1 MLGQLRQATHGMVSD
16 AQLVQT
22 ATDIISLGLADTGA
36 GVVDLAALIS
46 ELGWDMQTVIM
57 TFANNSEMR
66 LDQLGLSV
74 EDVTARAKALEAAG
88 LSASEA
94 FDQAVIDAGREKLE
108 LLGSAAE
115 TTAGDIAR
123 AEVAWTNLI
132 DQLKVGTAQAAGPAL
147 STLNTLTEI
156 RNEFILL
163 HQQGAISER
172 EFRAGI
178 AAVTLGLL
186 QGSENAQAYL
196 DRLTAVNDEAAAA
209 DQVMRS
215 YANSTVQA
223 AEVVN
228 TLSRVTEAW
237 GTVNE
242 DAHERA
248 RVAIEEEQAL
258 RDALARG
265 YELTS
270 TTIEENI
277 RTNIAALEEE
287 RRAAEEAAIAYGR
300 DFAAALEAGDDAVY
314 DVNQQLFDQIAV
326 LGAEP
331 ALLMAAGLALTD
343 YSEDALKAALQQAAM
358 NAAIAEL
365 APLVANGTIT
375 IGDAVG
381 ALEDFETQL
390 QQDYTAEMD
399 TQSLVEARQLA
410 NDVKGV
416 LDSIRGSY
424 KAEVLINTVQTVT
437 YSPGYHGLGTTGPQ
451 PTIGGVP
458 ELASGTGGWLTVPGA
473 MGAPYPVIL
482 HGGEGVNVNPS
493 GIPAGGGSSP
503 LVVNQYFNNRE
514 AAALGLAFVER
525 ERRKATD
532 AAWGYA

>member
-22 ATDIISLGLADTGA
+22 ATDIISLGLADTEA
-36 GVVDLAALIS
+36 GVVDLAALIT

-57 TFANNSEMR
+57 TFANDSKMR
-66 LDQLGLSV
+66 LDALGLSV
-74 EDVTARAKALEAAG
+74 TDVEERAARLEAAG

-156 RNEFILL
+156 RNEFITL

-196 DRLTAVNDEAAAA
+196 DSLTAVNDEAAAA
-209 DQVMRS
+209 DVVMLR
-215 YANSTVQA
+215 YGRAVEETAEATDTLTAAIYGEQA
-223 AEVVN
+223 ALEVSGAQREES
-228 TLSRVTEAW
+228 LA
-237 GTVNE
+237 
-242 DAHERA
+242 
-248 RVAIEEEQAL
+248 AIEREREF

-277 RTNIAALEEE
+277 RANIAALEEE

-300 DFAAALEAGDDAVY
+300 DFAAALEAGEDAVY
-314 DVNQQLFDQIAV
+314 DVNQALFDQVAV

-331 ALLMAAGLALTD
+331 DLLMAAGLALTD
-343 YSEDALKAALQQAAM
+343 YGEDALAAALKQAAM
-358 NAAIAEL
+358 NQAVAEL
-365 APLVANGTIT
+365 APLVANGTLT
-375 IGDAVG
+375 VGDAVT
-381 ALEDFETQL
+381 ALQDLETQL

-399 TQSLVEARQLA
+399 TDSLVEARELA
-410 NDVKGV
+410 RDVKGV
-416 LDSIRGSY
+416 LDSISGTY
-424 KAEVLINTVQTVT
+424 KATVQVSTYFDQGVT
-437 YSPGYHGLGTTGPQ
+437 FSSGGGYDPSLGTF
-451 PTIGGVP
+451 VP
-458 ELASGTGGWLTVPGA
+458 PGSPSPPSPPPPTGGPLPGN
-473 MGAPYPVIL
+473 APAAPV
-482 HGGEGVNVNPS
+482 S
-493 GIPAGGGSSP
+493 GSAPMAADTT
-503 LVVNQYFNNRE
+503 VVNQYFNNRE
-514 AAALGLAFVER
+514 AAALGLASVKL
-525 ERRKATD
+525 ERRARVD
-532 AAWGYA
+532 AWMGR